1 MTRIS
6 VPGESGRFVTPDG
19 VSLAWTRRGSGGE
32 RAILVVPGILMHR
45 EAPEHRL
52 LAERLARIADVVT
65 LDVRG
70 HGDSGGAFSWG
81 RREHEDVAAFAR
93 GLRGEY
99 RRLGG
104 LGFSFGG
111 FHVCVAAA
119 LARPFDAVA
128 SVCAPSSLFVLDH
141 NPLGR
146 GLLRTLPWIAR
157 RRRRFAWLGA
167 PGLRRPS
174 PARLVGAIAPVPF
187 LVVHGS
193 DDWLVSARHARRLH
207 EAAGEPRSLH
217 VVRRGL
223 HAEAMLAADPE
234 ALLAPLEEFFAERL

>member
-1 MTRIS
+1 MS
-6 VPGESGRFVTPDG
+6 VPSESGRFVAPDG
-19 VSLAWTRRGSGGE
+19 VSLAWTRRGSGSE

-52 LAERLARIADVVT
+52 LAERLSRAADVIT

-70 HGDSGGAFSWG
+70 HGDSGGAFCWG
-81 RREHEDVAAFAR
+81 RREHEDVAAFA
-93 GLRGEY
+93 GSLRGQY

-111 FHVCVAAA
+111 FHVVVAAA
-119 LARPFDAVA
+119 TAKPFDAVA
-128 SVCAPSSLFVLDH
+128 CVGAPADLFVLDH

-146 GLLRTLPWIAR
+146 RLLRTLPWIVG

-174 PARLVGAIAPVPF
+174 PARLVGAIAPIPF
-187 LVVHGS
+187 LVVHGT
-193 DDWLVSARHARRLH
+193 DDWLISARHARRLH
-207 EAAGEPRSLH
+207 DAAGEPRSLH
-217 VVRRGL
+217 LVRGGL
-223 HAEAMLAADPE
+223 HAEAMLASDPE
-234 ALLAPLEEFFAERL
+234 ALLAPLEEFFGERL

>member
-1 MTRIS
+1 MTAAC
-6 VPGESGRFVTPDG
+6 ESGRFLTPDG
-19 VSLAWTRRGSGGE
+19 VPLAWTRRGSGRE

-52 LAERLARIADVVT
+52 LAERLAGTADVVT

-70 HGDSGGAFSWG
+70 HGDSAGVFSWG

-93 GLRGEY
+93 SLRGDY

-119 LARPFDAVA
+119 LARCFDAVA
-128 SVCAPSSLFVLDH
+128 SVGAPADLRVLDH

-146 GLLRTLPWIAR
+146 RLLRTLPWIVR
-157 RRRRFAWLGA
+157 RRRRLARLGL

-174 PARLVGAIAPVPF
+174 PERLVGAIAPVPL
-187 LVVHGS
+187 LVVHGT

-207 EAAGEPRSLH
+207 DAAREPRGLH
-217 VVRRGL
+217 FVEGGL
-223 HAEAMLAADPE
+223 HAEAMLADDPE
-234 ALLAPLEEFFAERL
+234 ALVAPLEAFFAERL